1 MRRCFARWART
12 RSRCGPPRSSRDLDG
27 LVIPGG
33 ESTTIAKAI
42 ERDGLEPAIRA
53 HAGSGRPI
61 LGTCAGMIIC
71 DREHLGLVDATARRN
86 AFGRQ
91 IASFELELQV
101 GGLGPDPMRAVFI
114 RAPWIEDHGA
124 EVEVLASVD
133 GHPVVVRQ
141 GRIVLCAF
149 HPELT
154 DDSRLHALLM
164 ALATSARERLGERP
178 ATGDEQRAVR
188 DPRVDSL
195 ARILVHYSTEVTE
208 GETCLIEGPSA
219 GEPLIAAVYEEV
231 LKAGGHP
238 VVAISIE
245 GQTATFFKHASDA
258 QLEWVSPLARV
269 GGRRVGLPD
278 RDRRRDQHPR
288 AVRRS
293 PGAPIAGAARRPA
306 T

>member
-1 MRRCFARWART
+1 VATGDPLSPERGGPKRLRIAVLASQGDFAAHAAMLRSLGADPVEVRT
-12 RSRCGPPRSSRDLDG
+12 AGELRDLDG

-42 ERDGLEPAIRA
+42 ERDGLESGIWA

-71 DREHLGLVDATARRN
+71 DREHLGLVDVTARRN

-91 IASFELELQV
+91 IASFELELEV
-101 GGLGPDPMRAVFI
+101 GGVGPDPMRAVFI

-141 GRIVLCAF
+141 GQIVLCAF

-164 ALATSARERLGERP
+164 ALATSSRDRSTSG
-178 ATGDEQRAVR
+178 EQRA
-188 DPRVDSL
+188 
-195 ARILVHYSTEVTE
+195 
-208 GETCLIEGPSA
+208 
-219 GEPLIAAVYEEV
+219 
-231 LKAGGHP
+231 
-238 VVAISIE
+238 
-245 GQTATFFKHASDA
+245 
-258 QLEWVSPLARV
+258 
-269 GGRRVGLPD
+269 
-278 RDRRRDQHPR
+278 
-288 AVRRS
+288 RS
-293 PGAPIAGAARRPA
+293 NEL
-306 T
+306 